1 MEIMTTS
8 LENHITKS
16 IRAYYTKKL
25 TAAGVFLLGVLIL
38 SVFFSLF
45 SLLSPKKIT
54 SDFSPASFYKKNQ
67 RYING
72 TFRNLYFTGYTRS
85 TFGRTTGYYY
95 YTMKNDS
102 CVIVLLK
109 PATSEMGLSHI
120 KKVYISAEICKNS
133 VDESTLL
140 RHLARDLSWN
150 QAGMEEAFSDY
161 MISEPAG
168 SGNLTVF
175 LRFLLIIGWIYGI
188 FTIIYC
194 LLCIAFPVLSH
205 PIRRLS
211 VYGNPSK
218 MLEEAEEEL
227 QTLPQLA
234 TDDMF
239 ITEHYFIETSNY
251 GVAIM
256 PIDKIIWLYK
266 YSTLHKFLWHH
277 FAISYT
283 MYITGEKRR
292 YIRCPKNTKTDIDGI
307 MDYLAEANHKIL
319 VGFNEKN
326 RRKVEEIQGDLEV
339 FRKIWGFLSRKV

>member
-1 MEIMTTS
+1 MTTN

-25 TAAGVFLLGVLIL
+25 TAAGVFLAGILIL
-38 SVFFSLF
+38 SMIFSLF
-45 SLLSPKKIT
+45 SLLSPKKT
-54 SDFSPASFYKKNQ
+54 NSDFNPTRYYKKNQ
-67 RYING
+67 RYIEG
-72 TFRNLYFTGYTRS
+72 TFKDLYFTGYTRS

-95 YTMKNDS
+95 YTVMEDR

-109 PATSEMGLSHI
+109 PTTSEMGLSHI
-120 KKVYISAEICKNS
+120 KKVHISAEICKNS
-133 VDESTLL
+133 IDESSLL

-168 SGNLTVF
+168 SGNLTI
-175 LRFLLIIGWIYGI
+175 LLKLLLIFGLIYGI
-188 FTIIYC
+188 LTMLYC
-194 LLCIAFPVLSH
+194 LLCMAFPVLSH

-211 VYGNPSK
+211 VYGNPAK
-218 MLEEAEEEL
+218 MLAEAEEEL
-227 QTLPQLA
+227 STLPQLA

-256 PIDKIIWLYK
+256 PIRKIIWLYK

-326 RRKVEEIQGDLEV
+326 RRKVEEIQGDLV
-339 FRKIWGFLSRKV
+339 FFRKIWSFLSRKV